1 MALVATGRLPGAE
14 GERQALVTLTKQF
27 RRSRN
32 QQDKLERD
40 LLKISERLLTG
51 QIAAQRR
58 RHDEAIRT
66 LREAV
71 KIEGS
76 LQGAEPPHW
85 ALPVR
90 HYLGPVLLLAG
101 RAPDAEAEYR
111 ADLKWYPENGWALF
125 GLVQSLKAQRK
136 DADAAG
142 VSDRFQKA
150 WAHAD
155 VALTASRF

>member
-1 MALVATGRLPGAE
+1 M
-14 GERQALVTLTKQF
+14 LTKQF

-40 LLKISERLLTG
+40 LLKIAERLLAG

-58 RHDEAIRT
+58 RHDEAIKT
-66 LREAV
+66 LREAT
-71 KIEGS
+71 KIEDS

-101 RAPDAEAEYR
+101 RAPEAEAEYR
-111 ADLKWYPENGWALF
+111 ADLRWYPENGWGLF
-125 GLVQSLKAQRK
+125 GLLQSLKVQRK
-136 DADAAG
+136 DAAA
-142 VSDRFQKA
+142 VEASNRFEKA

-155 VALTASRF
+155 VTLAASRF